1 VQSAIPIVFDTDI
14 GTDIDDALAL
24 LLALA
29 SSEVRVIGVTTVDGD
44 VDLRARIAA
53 RILGYAGRSD
63 IPVFRGRREPIGP
76 GRMPTMLGHEGCG
89 VFVGSYKGPEA
100 PVRDMPAEEWLV
112 EASRDEPFHLVA
124 VGPYTNIAAALE
136 LDPTFAERVLKLTV
150 MGGMVR
156 GESYPRSWRAHLL
169 RKGIDFAHPDH
180 NTASD
185 PQAAL
190 ILARSGIPMTWVTI
204 NMTLGVPLRKQS
216 LERLR
221 SVKNPLSGVIVRML
235 EIWRDQWFHLFEA
248 SRPDQMP
255 FSEDTVA
262 FLHDP
267 LALSSLFPIDW
278 LKLQSMR
285 LKFCVED
292 PYFRIQEVEED
303 EDAFHE
309 VSVAVRAAEFEAFFL
324 GRLLNLLYHV

>member
-1 VQSAIPIVFDTDI
+1 
-14 GTDIDDALAL
+14 
-24 LLALA
+24 
-29 SSEVRVIGVTTVDGD
+29 
-44 VDLRARIAA
+44 
-53 RILGYAGRSD
+53 
-63 IPVFRGRREPIGP
+63 
-76 GRMPTMLGHEGCG
+76 
-89 VFVGSYKGPEA
+89 
-100 PVRDMPAEEWLV
+100 
-112 EASRDEPFHLVA
+112 
-124 VGPYTNIAAALE
+124 
-136 LDPTFAERVLKLTV
+136 
-150 MGGMVR
+150 
-156 GESYPRSWRAHLL
+156 
-169 RKGIDFAHPDH
+169 
-180 NTASD
+180 
-185 PQAAL
+185 
-190 ILARSGIPMTWVTI
+190 
-204 NMTLGVPLRKQS
+204 
-216 LERLR
+216 
-221 SVKNPLSGVIVRML
+221 ML
-235 EIWRDQWFHLFEA
+235 EIWRDQWFHLFET